1 MKLSTRD
8 ANAFFKRPDPA
19 RAGIL
24 IYGPDPMRVALKRQ
38 ELLKNL
44 LGENA
49 EEEMRLTRIPAS
61 DLSRDKAALS
71 DAVKA
76 QGFFPGQRAVLV
88 EEATNTQT
96 AIIEA
101 ALADW
106 QAGDA
111 MVVVTAG
118 GLKPGSLRKFFE
130 GAGNAAA
137 AAIYDNPPTREEI
150 EEALKAA
157 GLAPPDRDAMGAL
170 NDLAQTLDPGDFRQ
184 TVEKL
189 ALYKLGDNAPATA
202 QDVAAVAPLSVEAEL
217 DDLLHATAEARTDA
231 IGPVLRRLQS
241 QGTTPVS
248 IAIGATRH
256 FRALHAAAS
265 DPGGVSSG
273 IARARPPVPWPHR
286 DRMTRQAQTWGA
298 RRLEDAL
305 SQLLAT
311 DLALRSSTGAPEMAL
326 VERALIRVA
335 HLGRARG

>member
-8 ANAFFKRPDPA
+8 ADAFFRKPDPA
-19 RAGIL
+19 RAGVL
-24 IYGPDPMRVALKRQ
+24 IYGADPMRVALKRQ

-49 EEEMRLTRIPAS
+49 DEEMRLTRIPAS
-61 DLSRDKAALS
+61 DLTRDKAALM

-88 EEATNTQT
+88 EEATNVHS

-101 ALADW
+101 ALDAW

-111 MVVVTAG
+111 MIVVTAG
-118 GLKPGSLRKFFE
+118 ALKPSGLRKLIE
-130 GAGNAAA
+130 GAPHAAA
-137 AAIYDNPPTREEI
+137 AAIYDNPPTRQDI
-150 EEALKAA
+150 EAALKTA
-157 GLAPPDRDAMGAL
+157 GLAPPEPDAMGAL
-170 NDLAQTLDPGDFRQ
+170 GDLAQTLDPGDFRQ

-189 ALYKLGDNAPATA
+189 ALYKWGDGTPATLH
-202 QDVAAVAPLSVEAEL
+202 DVAAVAPLSVEADL
-217 DDLLHATAEARTDA
+217 DDLLHAAAEARTDA
-231 IGPVLRRLQS
+231 IGPVLRRLQA

-248 IAIGATRH
+248 IAIGAMRH

-265 DPGGVSSG
+265 DPGGVASG
-273 IARARPPVPWPHR
+273 IARARPPVPWPSR

-298 RRLEDAL
+298 RRLEAAL

-311 DLALRSSTGAPEMAL
+311 DLMLRSSTAAPDMAL